1 MWRFESSHQ
10 STETGSNP
18 ICPAS
23 QNHLWARLCM
33 NPDTSGDALRT
44 KGGWISVP
52 QVPGLG
58 LDPDADVIKA
68 YRWN

>member
-1 MWRFESSHQ
+1 MMEWRWFDLEV
-10 STETGSNP
+10 T
-18 ICPAS
+18 IY
-23 QNHLWARLCM
+23 
-33 NPDTSGDALRT
+33 GDALRT

-58 LDPDADVIKA
+58 LDPDADVIRA